1 MAEVVSNTIPASA
14 AAPSLD
20 ARAPLNL
27 TLGTGRPAILK
38 PGRLIEKPI
47 LWDVATVVTGA
58 MLDRVHDRLR
68 GSVDA
73 VGEAMTD
80 LLSVLWSV
88 KSTSAAD
95 IWDRVGRQCLEH
107 PVRNLIH
114 EDPFAARCFQK
125 PRGYAGDAVLI
136 DFLYS
141 RSCRLS
147 EADPV
152 SALGEQIFAYT
163 RDISAGHAVR
173 RRRDLMATILDET
186 CRTVDRPHV
195 LSVACGHLREA
206 ALSQAVLAGKTGR
219 FVALDQ
225 DELSLQLVDRE
236 VGRLG
241 ITPVCS
247 SIRAMF
253 RGPLAG
259 EKFDLIYSTG
269 LYDYLDDRIAGK
281 LTHRMF
287 EMLNPGGRLVVANFA
302 PETTC
307 SAYMDALLDWKL
319 IYRDVEQ
326 MISLASTIPAD
337 EIGSQRAFIE
347 ENENIVFLDIVKA

>member
-1 MAEVVSNTIPASA
+1 MAKDDYNAISA
-14 AAPSLD
+14 ATLLREPLALGLGQ
-20 ARAPLNL
+20 ARTAEWSALIE
-27 TLGTGRPAILK
+27 RPAQ
-38 PGRLIEKPI
+38 
-47 LWDVATVVTGA
+47 WNVASVVTA
-58 MLDRVHDRLR
+58 TMLDRVHARLQ
-68 GSVDA
+68 GSIDE
-73 VGEAMTD
+73 VGPAMQD

-88 KSTSAAD
+88 KSASDAD
-95 IWDRVGRQCLEH
+95 VWARICQQCLDH
-107 PVRNLIH
+107 PVRQLIH
-114 EDPFAARCFQK
+114 QDPFAARCFNK

-136 DFLYS
+136 DFLYT
-141 RSCRLS
+141 RSCRMS
-147 EADPV
+147 EADDV
-152 SALGEQIFAYT
+152 SPLGERIFEYT

-173 RRRDLMATILDET
+173 RRRDLMATILNDLCAT
-186 CRTVDRPHV
+186 TASPHV

-206 ALSQAVLAGKTGR
+206 SLSSAVLAGKTGR

-241 ITPVCS
+241 VTTVCS

-253 RGPLAG
+253 RGPLAS

-281 LTHRMF
+281 LTQRMF

-307 SAYMDALLDWKL
+307 AAYMDALLDWKL
-319 IYRDVEQ
+319 IYRNADQ
-326 MISLASTIPAD
+326 MMALAATIPQA
-337 EIGSQRAFIE
+337 ETLARKAYIE
-347 ENENIVFLDIVKA
+347 ENENIVFLDICKA